1 MCRKNAKMKILVRNL
16 DRETTDQELREAFA
30 KFGKVQS
37 ATVVREKSND
47 LSKGFGFVEMPKPG
61 DAKAAI
67 KNLNNS
73 KLGFNVIRVKYAES
87 TSPAAKPPR
96 DLPSQAPSDGQA

>member
-1 MCRKNAKMKILVRNL
+1 MCRKNTKMKILVRNL

-37 ATVVREKSND
+37 ANVVREKSND

-73 KLGFNVIRVKYAES
+73 KLGFNVIRVKYADPS
-87 TSPAAKPPR
+87 SPVTKAPH
-96 DLPSQAPSDGQA
+96 DLPNKDLSEEHE